1 MKPKTI
7 AIILLCVTSLTL
19 LYFLKPIR
27 DKPLLEYYE
36 DLRLSES
43 EELYHT
49 FFDQAENA
57 AWVLWADNGVIHYQE
72 SVYRVSCP
80 QKLTFSEDTFLYV
93 ADGYKARLFGED
105 WVLGSEGKVM
115 YIPAGTSNYI
125 NIGAEYDTEITV
137 EEVKENVLFL
147 TKKEVEKNLD
157 NLLISKT
164 DRTFLNEVLSYAQ

>member
-1 MKPKTI
+1 MKIKHI

-19 LYFLKPIR
+19 LYFLRPIR

-43 EELYHT
+43 KELHDT
-49 FFDQAENA
+49 FFDQAGNA
-57 AWVLWADNGVIHYQE
+57 AWVIWAENGVLHYQD
-72 SVYRVSCP
+72 SVYRVSSP
-80 QKLTFSEDTFLYV
+80 QKMTFSEDTFLYV
-93 ADGYKARLFGED
+93 ADGYKARLYGED

-137 EEVKENVLFL
+137 EEAEKNILFL

-157 NLLISKT
+157 NILISNA
-164 DRTFLNEVLSYAQ
+164 DRAFLKEVLSHAQ